1 MTSLMTNFHKKAE
14 QWFLPLLIVGLV
26 AFINLKFA
34 YSYQFF
40 VGDDWDWLYT
50 AQFST
55 VSQIFTILP
64 GAVYNDRPVGALA
77 VKLIYTLFGLSS
89 DAFYLF
95 QLGVH
100 ILNCLLLFWI
110 AKKYIGA
117 GGAALA
123 AVLAGT
129 WVVANDAVFWTAA
142 VFDLVGA
149 TACLLSI
156 FLWQLGV
163 RQNRWVWIVLGA
175 LVYFLSIR
183 TKEFAISLPIIIL
196 FISHLLEKQSLR
208 ASITRLWPYWLVM
221 GVMGVWYGVLMQKS
235 AIVGNSDAYGL
246 HFSGILENLNYYLGT
261 MFYENLWDPQRRVW
275 NALHGFMI
283 LAAAILWILA
293 IVRSAHYRKV
303 LMVSVIGF
311 LGLLGPT
318 LLLKNHL
325 GQLYLYA
332 PHFFLAMAIGALFP
346 LGLMYRIAIPALG
359 IAIVAFP
366 LSSQWFHEKRDYY
379 VSHTLQ
385 TREQFE
391 LFQKHLPQIA
401 PGAQV
406 FIANLAQWNPFD
418 YQGGKPL
425 KVMKQNSSLQLHA
438 HLQDR
443 EAIMLFCKSSG
454 PKIFIRMQGAQSI
467 DETKSIRAQCP

>member
-1 MTSLMTNFHKKAE
+1 MTNPHKKAE
-14 QWFLPLLIVGLV
+14 QWFLPLLIAGLV

-50 AQFST
+50 AQFS
-55 VSQIFTILP
+55 SIGQIFTFLP
-64 GAVYNDRPVGALA
+64 GSVYNDRPVGAL
-77 VKLIYTLFGLSS
+77 VIKLMYQLFGLNS
-89 DAFYLF
+89 DAFYLAQLVLHIINCWLLF
-95 QLGVH
+95 AITKKYLGV
-100 ILNCLLLFWI
+100 
-110 AKKYIGA
+110 

-142 VFDLVGA
+142 IFDLVGA

-163 RQNRWVWIVLGA
+163 RQNHLVWIVLGA

-183 TKEFAISLPIIIL
+183 TKEFAISLPIVIL
-196 FISHLLEKQSLR
+196 AISWLLEKQSLR
-208 ASITRLWPYWLVM
+208 ASITRLWPYWIVM
-221 GVMGVWYGVLMQKS
+221 GVMGAWYGLLMQKS

-275 NALHGFMI
+275 NAFHGFMI
-283 LAAAILWILA
+283 LVAAILWVLA
-293 IVRSAHYRKV
+293 VVRSTDYRKV
-303 LMVSVIGF
+303 FIVCAIGF

-332 PHFFLAMAIGALFP
+332 PHFFLAMAIGALYP
-346 LGLMYRIAIPALG
+346 LGLIYRIVIPALC
-359 IAIVAFP
+359 IALIVFP
-366 LSSQWFHEKRDYY
+366 LSSQWFYDKRDYY

-401 PGAQV
+401 PGSQV
-406 FIANLAQWNPFD
+406 FIANLAQWNSFD

-425 KVMKQNSSLQLHA
+425 KVMKQDDTLQLQA
-438 HLQDR
+438 DPSVTELVLR
-443 EAIMLFCKSSG
+443 FCKTSA
-454 PKIFIRMQGAQSI
+454 PRIFIRMQGNQSF
-467 DETKSIRAQCP
+467 DETAIIKAQCS

>member
-1 MTSLMTNFHKKAE
+1 MTHPHPKAE

-64 GAVYNDRPVGALA
+64 GAVYNDRPVGALV
-77 VKLIYTLFGLSS
+77 VKLMYTLFGLNS

-100 ILNCLLLFWI
+100 LVNCLLLFWI
-110 AKKYIGA
+110 AKQYIGA
-117 GGAALA
+117 SGAALA

-196 FISHLLEKQSLR
+196 FISYLLEKQSLR
-208 ASITRLWPYWLVM
+208 TSITRLWPYWLVM

-246 HFSGILENLNYYLGT
+246 HFSGVLENLNYYLGT

-275 NALHGFMI
+275 NALHEFMI
-283 LAAAILWILA
+283 LVAAILWVLA
-293 IVRSAHYRKV
+293 VVRTAYYRKV
-303 LMVSVIGF
+303 FIVCAIGF

-332 PHFFLAMAIGALFP
+332 PHFFLAMAIGALYP
-346 LGLMYRIAIPALG
+346 LGLIYRIVIPALS
-359 IAIVAFP
+359 IALVAFP
-366 LSSQWFHEKRDYY
+366 LSSQWFHDKRDYY

-385 TREQFE
+385 TRVQFE
-391 LFQKHLPQIA
+391 LFQKHLSQIA
-401 PGAQV
+401 PGSQV

-425 KVMKQNSSLQLHA
+425 MVMRQDASLGLQIDPNAAQLA
-438 HLQDR
+438 AR
-443 EAIMLFCKSSG
+443 FCNARA
-454 PKIFIRMQGAQSI
+454 PKIFIRMQGNQSV
-467 DETKSIRAQCP
+467 DETGAIQAQCP

>member
-1 MTSLMTNFHKKAE
+1 MTHPHKNTE

-64 GAVYNDRPVGALA
+64 GAVYNDRPVGALV
-77 VKLIYTLFGLSS
+77 VKLMYTLFGLNS

-100 ILNCLLLFWI
+100 IVNCLLLFWI
-110 AKKYIGA
+110 AKHYIGA
-117 GGAALA
+117 SGAALA
-123 AVLAGT
+123 AILAGT

-149 TACLLSI
+149 TACLISI

-196 FISHLLEKQSLR
+196 FISYLLEKQSLKV
-208 ASITRLWPYWLVM
+208 SITRLWPYWLVM

-275 NALHGFMI
+275 NALHVLMI
-283 LAAAILWILA
+283 LVAGILWILA

-303 LMVSVIGF
+303 FIVCAIGF

-332 PHFFLAMAIGALFP
+332 PHFFLAMAIGALYS
-346 LGLMYRIAIPALG
+346 LGLMYRIAIPALS
-359 IAIVAFP
+359 IALVAFP
-366 LSSQWFHEKRDYY
+366 LSSQWFHDKRDYY

-385 TREQFE
+385 TRDQFE

-401 PGAQV
+401 SGSQV

-425 KVMKQNSSLQLHA
+425 KVMRQDASLGLQVDPNVAQLA
-438 HLQDR
+438 VR
-443 EAIMLFCKSSG
+443 FCKAST
-454 PKIFIRMQGAQSI
+454 PKIFIRMEGNQSF
-467 DETKSIRAQCP
+467 DETAIIKAQCP

>member
-1 MTSLMTNFHKKAE
+1 M
-14 QWFLPLLIVGLV
+14 PLLIVVLV

-64 GAVYNDRPVGALA
+64 GAVYNDRPLGALV
-77 VKLIYTLFGLSS
+77 VKLIYSLVGLNS
-89 DAFYLF
+89 DAFYFF
-95 QLGVH
+95 QLGIH
-100 ILNCLLLFWI
+100 IFNCLLLFWV

-123 AVLAGT
+123 AALAGT

-149 TACLLSI
+149 TTCLLSI

-163 RQNRWVWIVLGA
+163 KQNRWIWIALGA

-183 TKEFAISLPIIIL
+183 TKEFAISLPIIL
-196 FISHLLEKQSLR
+196 LAISWLLEKQSLR
-208 ASITRLWPYWLVM
+208 ASIARLWPYWLVM
-221 GVMGVWYGVLMQKS
+221 AIMGAWYGVLMQKS

-246 HFSGILENLNYYLGT
+246 HFSGIYENLNYYLGT
-261 MFYENLWDPQRRVW
+261 LFYENLWNPQRRLW
-275 NALHGFMI
+275 NSLHGLMI
-283 LAAAILWILA
+283 LVAGILWVLA
-293 IVRSAHYRKV
+293 IVRSAYYRTV
-303 LMVSVIGF
+303 FIVSAIGF

-332 PHFFLAMAIGALFP
+332 PHFFLALAIGALYP
-346 LGLMYRIAIPALG
+346 LGLIYRITIPALS
-359 IAIVAFP
+359 IALVAFP

-379 VSHTLQ
+379 ISHTLQ

-391 LFQKHLPQIA
+391 LFQKQLPQIA
-401 PGAQV
+401 PGSQV
-406 FIANLAQWNPFD
+406 FIANLAQWNPFE
-418 YQGGKPL
+418 YKGALPL
-425 KVMKQNSSLQLHA
+425 MVIKKDPSLQLQA
-438 HLQDR
+438 DSSFTELTTR
-443 EAIMLFCKSSG
+443 FCKASS
-454 PKIFIRMQGAQSI
+454 PKIFIRMQGNQSF
-467 DETKSIRAQCP
+467 DETSSIKAQCP

>member
-1 MTSLMTNFHKKAE
+1 MTSSTTNHHLKAE
-14 QWFLPLLIVGLV
+14 QWFLPLLIIVLV
-26 AFINLKFA
+26 ALINLKFA

-64 GAVYNDRPVGALA
+64 GAVYNDRPVGALV
-77 VKLIYTLFGLSS
+77 VKLIYSLVGLDS
-89 DAFYLF
+89 DAFYIF
-95 QLGVH
+95 QLGIH
-100 ILNCLLLFWI
+100 IFNCLLLFWI
-110 AKKYIGA
+110 AKKYISA

-156 FLWQLGV
+156 FLWQLGI
-163 RQNRWVWIVLGA
+163 RQNRWAWIALGA
-175 LVYFLSIR
+175 LVYLLSIR

-196 FISHLLEKQSLR
+196 AISWLLEKQSLR
-208 ASITRLWPYWLVM
+208 VSIARLWPYWLVM
-221 GVMGVWYGVLMQKS
+221 GVMGAWYGVLMQKS

-246 HFSGILENLNYYLGT
+246 HFSGIFENLNYYLGT
-261 MFYENLWDPQRRVW
+261 LFYENLWNPQRRLW
-275 NALHGFMI
+275 NALHGLMI
-283 LAAAILWILA
+283 LVAAILWVFAL
-293 IVRSAHYRKV
+293 VRSAHYRKV
-303 LMVSVIGF
+303 FIVSAIGF

-332 PHFFLAMAIGALFP
+332 PHFFLALAIGALYS
-346 LGLMYRIAIPALG
+346 LGLVYRIAIPALS
-359 IAIVAFP
+359 IALVAFP
-366 LSSQWFHEKRDYY
+366 LSSQWFHDKRDYY

-391 LFQKHLPQIA
+391 LFQQHLPQIA
-401 PGAQV
+401 PGSQI

-418 YQGGKPL
+418 YQSGKPL
-425 KVMKQNSSLQLHA
+425 MVMTRDASL
-438 HLQDR
+438 HLQVDPNAAQLVSR
-443 EAIMLFCKSSG
+443 FCKASA
-454 PKIFIRMQGAQSI
+454 PKIYIRMQGNQSL
-467 DETKSIRAQCP
+467 DETVSIKAQCP